1 MTAEAIM
8 IIGSSRDVYGEI
20 YLDPP
25 EYPETSEEEA
35 DVPVYQDDEDEED
48 DE

>member
-1 MTAEAIM
+1 M
-8 IIGSSRDVYGEI
+8 IGSSRDVYGEI

-25 EYPETSEEEA
+25 EYPETPEDDL
-35 DVPVYQDDEDEED
+35 DVPAYQDDEDEEPED